1 MIMQTYF
8 RPSADR
14 GHANHGWLDTFHS
27 FSFADYHD
35 PQHMGFRALRVI
47 NEDRIAGGGGFPT
60 HAHADM
66 EIVTYIVDG
75 ALEHSDSLGTGA
87 VIRPGDAQRMSAGTG
102 IRHSEFNA
110 SKTEPVHLLQIW
122 IHPDARGVAPG
133 YEQAALPPVAPG
145 ASQLDLVAGP
155 EGGDHAVKLHSDVR
169 LYRATLAGGGSLA
182 VDAAADRNF
191 WVQAVRGEADVAGQR
206 LAPGDGLAVRGTAR
220 IDLTSDQGAELLV
233 FDLA

>member
-1 MIMQTYF
+1 MQTYH
-8 RPSADR
+8 RPSDAR

-47 NEDRIAGGGGFPT
+47 NEDTIAGGGGFPT

-75 ALEHSDSLGTGA
+75 ALEHRDSLGTGA

-110 SKTEPVHLLQIW
+110 SQTDPVHLLQIW
-122 IHPDARGVAPG
+122 IMPDERGIAPS
-133 YEQAALPPVAPG
+133 YEQAALPAVAAG
-145 ASQLDLVAGP
+145 ATQLDLVAGP
-155 EGGDHAVKLHSDVR
+155 EGGDGAVKIHADVR
-169 LYRATLAGGGSLA
+169 LHRATLAAGGSLA
-182 VDAAADRNF
+182 VESAPGRQF
-191 WVQAVRGEADVAGQR
+191 WVQAVRGTAAAAGKE
-206 LAPGDGLAVRGTAR
+206 LAPGDGLAVRGTEA
-220 IDLTSDQGAELLV
+220 ITLTSAAGAELLV